1 MPIVTIQM
9 ARGRDVNV
17 KRRLA
22 GEIAKLLVDALDVDP
37 EWVTVLFQ
45 EYERENWSTGG
56 HLHSDR
62 LGPGCGRQGVK

>member
-9 ARGRDVNV
+9 ARGRDVDV

-22 GEIAKLLVDALDVDP
+22 GEIARLLADALDVEA

-56 HLHSDR
+56 RLHSDR
-62 LGPGCGRQGVK
+62 FGPGCGRQGVK